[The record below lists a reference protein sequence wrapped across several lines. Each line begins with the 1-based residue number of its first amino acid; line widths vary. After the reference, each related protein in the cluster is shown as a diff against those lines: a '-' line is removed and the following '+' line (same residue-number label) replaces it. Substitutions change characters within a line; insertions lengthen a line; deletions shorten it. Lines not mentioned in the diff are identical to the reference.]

1 MKSRAIS
8 FLETSVRRLVL
19 FSDGSQFN
27 HQFIR
32 DFVSMVLQ
40 RKHVQTHILHRFSM
54 RPNRVTF
61 HRVKEFSIIS
71 TKFFCSTESNM
82 NAILLWDTW
91 TSWIYNELVI
101 SVPLKPESA
110 CVFFSLHFYS
120 VWLRDYCRRLSLVV
134 CVIVDRNQFQQ
145 VNWRENEIKDENP
158 QGKKFQIAFKCL
170 MLVPSLDLLSIFR
183 RTGEENAKSHK
194 K

>member
-40 RKHVQTHILHRFSM
+40 RKHVQTLIHHRFSM
-54 RPNRVTF
+54 SRNRVTF

-101 SVPLKPESA
+101 SVPLAVRYFLDTKERLCFLLASLL
-110 CVFFSLHFYS
+110 FSL
-120 VWLRDYCRRLSLVV
+120 VAW
-134 CVIVDRNQFQQ
+134 
-145 VNWRENEIKDENP
+145 
-158 QGKKFQIAFKCL
+158 
-170 MLVPSLDLLSIFR
+170 LLSKTLFGCMR
-183 RTGEENAKSHK
+183 YCWS
-194 K
+194 

>member
-40 RKHVQTHILHRFSM
+40 RKQVQTHILHRFSM
-54 RPNRVTF
+54 SRNWVTF
-61 HRVKEFSIIS
+61 HRVKELSIIS

-101 SVPLKPESA
+101 SVPLAVRFFPWYQRVLAFSSRFTFIQFG
-110 CVFFSLHFYS
+110 CVTTVEDSL
-120 VWLRDYCRRLSLVV
+120 WLYALLLI
-134 CVIVDRNQFQQ
+134 VISSNKWTEEKTKSKMKIHKEK
-145 VNWRENEIKDENP
+145 NSK
-158 QGKKFQIAFKCL
+158 
-170 MLVPSLDLLSIFR
+170 LLS
-183 RTGEENAKSHK
+183 NV
-194 K
+194 